1 MLRGYFAAL
10 FHNWMGKMSGPF
22 SVILLFLPI
31 IFPRFFADSKALTTA
46 IWIAAAICFMVAN
59 FSAWRYE
66 HDRYIAEVSK
76 NQKPE
81 IIGQAHDFKATG
93 RWGDDIEHGLIST
106 NCEIRFDLTLCNH
119 RHASTNLANVAVLG
133 RLLSRTVMTRD
144 LRFESV
150 RLDYGIAV
158 CVPVTL
164 FIQLN
169 SIRSCEMREK
179 ELDLKDLR
187 VYAVDGLGTYHG
199 IPIPDEETLFLGN
212 H

>member
-1 MLRGYFAAL
+1 
-10 FHNWMGKMSGPF
+10 
-22 SVILLFLPI
+22 
-31 IFPRFFADSKALTTA
+31 
-46 IWIAAAICFMVAN
+46 
-59 FSAWRYE
+59 
-66 HDRYIAEVSK
+66 
-76 NQKPE
+76 
-81 IIGQAHDFKATG
+81 
-93 RWGDDIEHGLIST
+93 
-106 NCEIRFDLTLCNH
+106 
-119 RHASTNLANVAVLG
+119 
-133 RLLSRTVMTRD
+133 MTRD

-158 CVPVTL
+158 CVTVTL